1 MKLLLTSQG
10 LSNQKIKQ
18 AFLNNLPKNP
28 EHIKVAFVTTAA
40 YGEEP
45 NPILLEVYRK
55 ELRGCGIKTIE
66 DLDLKGKTKEEL
78 EQFLSDKDVIFV
90 NGGNTLYLLKYIR
103 ESELNKILPNILRK
117 GTIYVGISAGSYV
130 ACPTIEM
137 ATWKR
142 QDRNI
147 VALKD
152 FTGLNLVPF
161 LLSAHFEEEYRSI
174 IEEQAKKIK
183 YPLVVLTDQ
192 QAILCID
199 NRCKIVGGGEQLV
212 YNGTIKNLE
221 FA

>member
-28 EHIKVAFVTTAA
+28 EHIKVAFITTAA
-40 YGEEP
+40 YGEET
-45 NPILLEVYRK
+45 NPTWLEIYRK

-66 DLDLKGKTKEEL
+66 DLDLKGKTKEKL
-78 EQFLSDKDVIFV
+78 EQLLSNKDVIFV
-90 NGGNTLYLLKYIR
+90 NGGNTFYLLKYIR
-103 ESELNKILPNILRK
+103 ESELDEILPNILRK

-130 ACPTIEM
+130 VCPTIEM

-147 VALKD
+147 AGVKD

-161 LLSAHFEEEYRSI
+161 LLSAHFKKENQKM
-174 IEEQAKKIK
+174 IEDQSKKIK
-183 YPLVVLTDQ
+183 YPLIVLTDQ
-192 QAILCID
+192 QAVLCID
-199 NRCKIVGGGEQLV
+199 NRSQIIGEGKQLI
-212 YNGTIKNLE
+212 YNESIKN
-221 FA
+221 